1 MIAITGF
8 SLPGLQMI
16 ALNISARSW
25 QVLTPQP
32 DLGTVLNGPADLCHH
47 LIPNIMSKGL
57 CGRVRSFF
65 ASAKNVQTG
74 LKPLINKPYNLKI
87 TPKRSKS
94 WFGLSRSSGPVQ
106 GRSDPASG
114 LNVKNIYSNR
124 RVTI

>member
-25 QVLTPQP
+25 QVLTPQA
-32 DLGTVLNGPADLCHH
+32 DLGTVLNGPAGLCHR
-47 LIPNIMSKGL
+47 LFPNIMSKGL

-74 LKPLINKPYNLKI
+74 LKPLINKPYKSKI

-94 WFGLSRSSGPVQ
+94 RFGLSRSSGPVQ

>member
-8 SLPGLQMI
+8 SLPGLRMI
-16 ALNISARSW
+16 ALNISTKSW
-25 QVLTPQP
+25 QVWTPQA
-32 DLGTVLNGPADLCHH
+32 DLGTVLNGQARLCHR

-65 ASAKNVQTG
+65 ASAKTVQTG
-74 LKPLINKPYNLKI
+74 LKPLINKPYKSKI

-94 WFGLSRSSGPVQ
+94 RFGLSRSSGPVQ